1 MKKFILVL
9 AALGAGIY
17 FLGKALWSI
26 AWRSVLLV
34 SLLSPAAMGA
44 YLAYAIN
51 VLHWK
56 IETLWVMPP
65 LLLLSLAVGHRE
77 FQWTEPLVKRGG

>member
-1 MKKFILVL
+1 VKKLIILL

-17 FLGKALWSI
+17 FLGKAMWTL
-26 AWRSVLLV
+26 AWRVVILA
-34 SLLSPAAMGA
+34 SLLAPAAMGA

-51 VLHWK
+51 VLNWK

-65 LLLLSLAVGHRE
+65 LILLSLAVGHRE
-77 FQWTEPLVKRGG
+77 FSWTEPLVKKS

>member
-1 MKKFILVL
+1 VKKLVILL
-9 AALGAGIY
+9 AALGAGVY
-17 FLGKALWSI
+17 FAAKALWTL
-26 AWRSVLLV
+26 AWRAVLLV

-51 VLHWK
+51 VLGWK

-77 FQWTEPLVKRGG
+77 FSWTEPLVRK

>member
-1 MKKFILVL
+1 VKKLILVL
-9 AALGAGIY
+9 VALGGGIY
-17 FLGKALWSI
+17 FLGKALWSL
-26 AWRSVLLV
+26 AWRSVLLA
-34 SLLSPAAMGA
+34 SLLSPAAMGV

-77 FQWTEPLVKRGG
+77 FSWTEPLTKRS